1 VPRPSSRPPPRI
13 AAPVEIP
20 AVLGAG
26 DAPLA
31 IARLVRARFT
41 GALAFENDAGIRRIV
56 LRDGDFVTAS
66 SGVASESL
74 IQFLAE
80 RGILTPEVVR
90 GLGHKLPPFGRHAGA
105 ALIAHG
111 HLRQDELWPVLRSHA
126 EWIVGRVVALTS
138 GGASM
143 EREIPQRL
151 LAEPA
156 VFGGATGAEVFVE
169 IVRRVIPP
177 EQALGRLGGAQ
188 ARLVDGPSATLLGEC
203 ALGDLESELVTRAKA
218 AEVGEALRL
227 AERDFSSVLYALVC
241 LGILDSVRQ
250 SAEAARAA
258 AIPAPVEYDAL
269 DEQAL
274 RSRIL
279 ARRALVNEG
288 DYFALLGLPRTATS
302 YDVQRAYQQL
312 KSEFEPSKVLRA
324 TTADL
329 RDDVDLIR
337 EILDEAY
344 EILRDQLRR
353 ERYRRALEAAPH

>member
-1 VPRPSSRPPPRI
+1 M
-13 AAPVEIP
+13 
-20 AVLGAG
+20 LGQS

-74 IQFLAE
+74 IHFLSE

-177 EQALGRLGGAQ
+177 EQALVRLGGAQ
-188 ARLVDGPSATLLGEC
+188 ARLVDGPAVALLGEC

-258 AIPAPVEYDAL
+258 AAAPVEYDAL

-288 DYFALLGLPRTATS
+288 DYFALLGLPRSATS

-312 KSEFEPSKVLRA
+312 KGEFEPSRVLTA

-344 EILRDQLRR
+344 EVLRDQLRR
-353 ERYRRALEAAPH
+353 ERYRRALEASPH

>member
-1 VPRPSSRPPPRI
+1 
-13 AAPVEIP
+13 
-20 AVLGAG
+20 LGAG

-41 GALAFENDAGIRRIV
+41 GALAFENEAGIRRIV

-177 EQALGRLGGAQ
+177 EQALQRLGGPE
-188 ARLVDGPSATLLGEC
+188 ARVIDGPSASLLGEC

-218 AEVGEALRL
+218 AQVGEALRL
-227 AERDFSSVLYALVC
+227 AERDFASVLYALTC
-241 LGILDSVRQ
+241 LGILDAVRQ
-250 SAEAARAA
+250 NAVAARAPA
-258 AIPAPVEYDAL
+258 PAPVEYDAL

-288 DYFALLGLPRTATS
+288 DYFALLGLPRSATG

-312 KSEFEPSKVLRA
+312 KHEFEPARVLTA
-324 TTADL
+324 STADL

-353 ERYRRALEAAPH
+353 ERYRRALEASPH